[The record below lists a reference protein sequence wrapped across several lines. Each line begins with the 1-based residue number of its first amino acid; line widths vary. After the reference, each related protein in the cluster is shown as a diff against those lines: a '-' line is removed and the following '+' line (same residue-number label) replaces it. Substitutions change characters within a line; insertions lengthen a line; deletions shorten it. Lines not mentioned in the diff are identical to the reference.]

1 MGALVRGFVVSIVAA
16 LAVGCSQQG
25 GSAAA
30 QQPAGK
36 RVMANSAT
44 TVAQQPL
51 KEAYFG
57 DLHLH
62 TALSIDAFITGT
74 RTMPDDAYRYAKG
87 QPIDHVSGQ
96 KIQLKTALDF
106 LAVTDHSELIG
117 VAYAMD
123 DPQNPLAKLPIAAQI
138 TSHDFAVSQRAFAQ
152 IVQSAAS
159 GNAGNLIDPA
169 LAREAMGTGWQ
180 RLIDAAQR
188 NYEPGKFTTFVAYE
202 WSSMPNLANLHRNVI
217 FRGANVPP
225 MPFSSVQ
232 SKKPEELWA
241 FLDNWRAGADD
252 VIAIPHNSNASKGLM
267 SRSRTAKV
275 CRSTPLRDRTDAQ
288 RTARRSDPIQRTSR
302 RIRCLRRTTNSP
314 ISNCGIRRSV
324 RHIPVEP
331 VPGSYVRNAYGRG
344 LAIEQQVGVNPYKF
358 GLVGASDSHDA
369 SSAVE
374 ENNFTGGHGNADAT
388 PQIRLHGQSSTLV
401 STSLRFSAS
410 GLTGVWA
417 ESNTREAIFDA
428 LRRKETFAT
437 TGPHIR
443 ARFFGGANYPADLDK
458 RSDAVARA
466 YAGGVPMGG
475 DLKLAPGAQPTFF
488 TEAMRDPNSGALA
501 RIQIVKVWAA
511 DGKEQEAIFD
521 VACSNGGR
529 ADPTTHR
536 CPDNGATVDLATC
549 KPSAD
554 KGAAQLAAVWR
565 DTTYATG
572 QRAAY
577 YVRVL
582 ENPTCRWSTW
592 DALRLGEPPP
602 QGVAATIQERAFTS
616 PIWVAAK

>member
-1 MGALVRGFVVSIVAA
+1 MHTGAA
-16 LAVGCSQQG
+16 LRS
-25 GSAAA
+25 
-30 QQPAGK
+30 
-36 RVMANSAT
+36 NS
-44 TVAQQPL
+44 
-51 KEAYFG
+51 K
-57 DLHLH
+57 
-62 TALSIDAFITGT
+62 
-74 RTMPDDAYRYAKG
+74 
-87 QPIDHVSGQ
+87 
-96 KIQLKTALDF
+96 
-106 LAVTDHSELIG
+106 
-117 VAYAMD
+117 
-123 DPQNPLAKLPIAAQI
+123 
-138 TSHDFAVSQRAFAQ
+138 
-152 IVQSAAS
+152 
-159 GNAGNLIDPA
+159 
-169 LAREAMGTGWQ
+169 
-180 RLIDAAQR
+180 
-188 NYEPGKFTTFVAYE
+188 
-202 WSSMPNLANLHRNVI
+202 
-217 FRGANVPP
+217 
-225 MPFSSVQ
+225 
-232 SKKPEELWA
+232 
-241 FLDNWRAGADD
+241 
-252 VIAIPHNSNASKGLM
+252 
-267 SRSRTAKV
+267 
-275 CRSTPLRDRTDAQ
+275 
-288 RTARRSDPIQRTSR
+288 
-302 RIRCLRRTTNSP
+302 
-314 ISNCGIRRSV
+314 
-324 RHIPVEP
+324 
-331 VPGSYVRNAYGRG
+331 
-344 LAIEQQVGVNPYKF
+344 VGVNPYKF

-417 ESNTREAIFDA
+417 ESNTREAIFEA